1 MWSGVSSVP
10 SAPMLLHCMAL
21 LLRVMAFTKVN
32 ANSHLEL
39 TALKATVTHE
49 VDSGCD
55 ASFGYD
61 TRTAITF
68 SSATRAKQS
77 APVTFCACDLTAPLS
92 KLLQSLRVEVPAQ
105 SWRNVLMSHGEN
117 PKGRIRANA
126 QIPVYVA
133 LPFASAD
140 VKLALAT
147 KLALQQISI

>member
-1 MWSGVSSVP
+1 MCGIRLHAQPSFVIFAVNVRVSMWSGVSSVP

-68 SSATRAKQS
+68 SSATRAKHS
-77 APVTFCACDLTAPLS
+77 VPVTLPRPCRNLFNPS
-92 KLLQSLRVEVPAQ
+92 G
-105 SWRNVLMSHGEN
+105 WRYPRSPGET
-117 PKGRIRANA
+117 
-126 QIPVYVA
+126 
-133 LPFASAD
+133 F
-140 VKLALAT
+140 
-147 KLALQQISI
+147 